1 MPSNHLILCHPLLLL
16 PSPFPASGSFLMNQ
30 FFTSGG
36 QSIGVSALAS
46 VLPVNIQDYFPL
58 VWAQK
63 QVQCRKNFTENWREW
78 EQGWALRSFLIFFLP
93 SLPSSLPLPLSRAQ
107 IVLMATERS
116 ICSCRCL
123 ETSLVPGVGGREPSL
138 LLGQEARRL
147 LDGPMVWGGLCMVW
161 FGGVCSK
168 VAHISHI
175 KHIWAWEGQER
186 WSDVCTEALCGRP
199 WCLCGGPGGGPAG
212 STCPRGR
219 AQAAPAQG
227 SQRGAGT
234 GCSETHTQALQ
245 WAHPDRGLFL
255 SHPAWEVW
263 FQEGDILH
271 KKDRRRATPGVMM
284 RGDEPQPWGGDARR
298 PPAPEPKHPPASPG
312 VLAGS
317 PAPPWEASRRAA
329 LPLLR
334 SKQSRSPS
342 HKLKS
347 LLTAAIKQL
356 N

>member
-58 VWAQK
+58 VWAKK

-168 VAHISHI
+168 VAHKAYLS
-175 KHIWAWEGQER
+175 
-186 WSDVCTEALCGRP
+186 VGRP
-199 WCLCGGPGGGPAG
+199 GALIGCLHRGTLRPSLVFVRRAWRGPCRKHMSPREGTGRASAGLPTRSRDRMLWNTHPGPAVGPPRPGPVPVPPRLG
-212 STCPRGR
+212 SLIPRGR
-219 AQAAPAQG
+219 YSAQEGSAQSDAWRDDAGRWAATVGRRREVAPCPGAQAP
-227 SQRGAGT
+227 S
-234 GCSETHTQALQ
+234 
-245 WAHPDRGLFL
+245 GL
-255 SHPAWEVW
+255 
-263 FQEGDILH
+263 
-271 KKDRRRATPGVMM
+271 T
-284 RGDEPQPWGGDARR
+284 RR
-298 PPAPEPKHPPASPG
+298 PRWLPG
-312 VLAGS
+312 SSLG
-317 PAPPWEASRRAA
+317 
-329 LPLLR
+329 
-334 SKQSRSPS
+334 SRSPS
-342 HKLKS
+342 
-347 LLTAAIKQL
+347 APIKTELQSQSQTQESFDSG